1 MIKESN
7 MEREDM
13 FKDKE
18 FFNLLNDFNMITD
31 RLIDLKRM
39 YPNDQELG
47 SAVRQ
52 FIRTLE
58 IES

>member
-1 MIKESN
+1 
-7 MEREDM
+7 MEKNIHGVE
-13 FKDKE
+13 KD

-31 RLIDLKRM
+31 RLIELKRM

-47 SAVRQ
+47 SAVRKL
-52 FIRTLE
+52 IRTLE

>member
-1 MIKESN
+1 MDNLE
-7 MEREDM
+7 
-13 FKDKE
+13 KD
-18 FFNLLNDFNMITD
+18 FFNMLNDFNMITD

-47 SAVRQ
+47 SEVRK

-58 IES
+58 IEE

>member
-1 MIKESN
+1 
-7 MEREDM
+7 MENLE
-13 FKDKE
+13 KD
-18 FFNLLNDFNMITD
+18 FFNILNDFNMITD
-31 RLIDLKRM
+31 RLIDLKKM

-52 FIRTLE
+52 FIKTLE